1 MRCGIPFARLAGL
14 PAFFLLGVPDMKMT
28 TEEAFVKTLQR
39 HGIEHAFGII
49 GSAMMPI
56 SDLFPKAGI
65 TFWDCAHEGSAG
77 MMADGY
83 TRATGKMSMM
93 IAQNGPGITNFV
105 TAVKTAYWN
114 HTPLLLVTPQAANK
128 TIGQGGFQEV
138 EQMKL
143 FEDMVAYQEEV
154 RDPSRMAEVLAR
166 VISKAKNLSGPAQI
180 NIPRDYWTQV
190 IDIELPEPIEFEVSP
205 GGENSVAAAAAL
217 LSQAKNPVI
226 LNGAGVVLAHGG
238 IAASQALA
246 ERLDAPV
253 CVGYQHND
261 AYPGGHPLFAG
272 PLGYNGSKA
281 AMELIKDADVVLCL
295 GTRLNPFSTLPGY
308 GMEYWPADAK
318 IIQVDINPDRIG
330 LTKKI
335 SVGIVGDAAKVA
347 NGILSQLSDTA
358 GDAGRNERRARIGE
372 TKSRWA
378 QQLSSMDH
386 EDDDPGTNWN
396 ERARADK
403 PDWMSPRMAW
413 RAIQAALPREAII
426 SSDIGNNCAIG
437 NAYPSFEAGRKYLAP
452 GLFGPC
458 GYGLPAIVGAKI
470 GRPDVPVV
478 GFAGDGAFGI
488 AVNELTAIGR
498 SEWPAITQI
507 VFRNYQW
514 GAEKR
519 NSTLWFDD
527 NFVGTE
533 LDTQVSFARM
543 AESCGLKGVVARTMD
558 ELTDALNQAIIDQ
571 MENNTTT
578 LIEAMLNQELGDPFR
593 RDAMKNP
600 VEVAGIDPADMI
612 DQPA

>member
-1 MRCGIPFARLAGL
+1 
-14 PAFFLLGVPDMKMT
+14 MKMT
-28 TEEAFVKTLQR
+28 TEEAFVKVLQA
-39 HGIEHAFGII
+39 HGIEHSFGII

-65 TFWDCAHEGSAG
+65 KFWDCAHEGSAG
-77 MMADGY
+77 MMSDGY

-143 FEDMVAYQEEV
+143 FEDMVCYQEEV
-154 RDPSRMAEVLAR
+154 RDPSRVAEVLTR
-166 VISKAKNLSGPAQI
+166 VIAQAKRQSAPAQL
-180 NIPRDYWTQV
+180 NIPRDMWTKV
-190 IDIELPEPIEFEVSP
+190 VDIEIPEPIAFEHSSGGGKSVSD
-205 GGENSVAAAAAL
+205 AAKL
-217 LSQAKNPVI
+217 LSEAKNPVI
-226 LNGAGVVLAHGG
+226 LNGAGVVLSKGG
-238 IAASQALA
+238 ISASMKLA
-246 ERLDAPV
+246 EKLDAPV

-261 AYPGGHPLFAG
+261 AFPGNHPLFAG

-281 AMELIKDADVVLCL
+281 AMQLIKEADVVLCL

-308 GMEYWPADAK
+308 GLEYWPSEAK

-330 LTKKI
+330 LTKKVSI
-335 SVGIVGDAAKVA
+335 GIVGDAGKVA
-347 NGILSQLSDTA
+347 TDIFSQLSETA
-358 GDAGRNERRARIGE
+358 GDINRETRKVNIAE
-372 TKSRWA
+372 TKSKWA

-386 EDDDPGTNWN
+386 EDDDPGTTWN
-396 ERARADK
+396 QRARADK

-413 RAIQAALPREAII
+413 RAIQSALPRNAII

-437 NAYPSFEAGRKYLAP
+437 NAYPSFEEGRKYLAP

-458 GYGLPAIVGAKI
+458 GYGLPSVVGAKI
-470 GRPDVPVV
+470 GCPDVPVV
-478 GFAGDGAFGI
+478 GFSGDGAFGI

-498 SEWPAITQI
+498 GDWPAVTQI

-519 NSTLWFDD
+519 NTTLWYQD

-533 LDTQVSFARM
+533 LNYEVSYAGI
-543 AESCGLKGVVARTMD
+543 AEACNLKGVVARTMED
-558 ELTDALNQAIIDQ
+558 LTAALNQAIKDQ
-571 MENNTTT
+571 MENGITT
-578 LIEAMLNQELGDPFR
+578 LIEAMINQELGEPFR
-593 RDAMKNP
+593 RDAMTAP
-600 VEVAGIDPADMI
+600 VAVAGIDAKDMRP
-612 DQPA
+612 QQV

>member
-1 MRCGIPFARLAGL
+1 
-14 PAFFLLGVPDMKMT
+14 MKMT
-28 TEEAFVKTLQR
+28 TEEAFVKVLQA
-39 HGIEHAFGII
+39 HGIEHSFGII

-65 TFWDCAHEGSAG
+65 KFWDCAHEGSAG
-77 MMADGY
+77 MMSDGY

-114 HTPLLLVTPQAANK
+114 HSPLLLVTPQAANK

-143 FEDMVAYQEEV
+143 FEDMVCYQEEV
-154 RDPSRMAEVLAR
+154 RDPSRVAEVLTR
-166 VISKAKNLSGPAQI
+166 VIAQAKRQSAPAQL
-180 NIPRDYWTQV
+180 NIPRDMWTKV
-190 IDIELPEPIEFEVSP
+190 VDIEIPEPIEFEHSSGGGKSVSD
-205 GGENSVAAAAAL
+205 AANL
-217 LSQAKNPVI
+217 LSNAKNPVI
-226 LNGAGVVLAHGG
+226 LNGAGVVLSKGG
-238 IAASQALA
+238 ISASIKLA
-246 ERLDAPV
+246 EKLDAPV

-261 AYPGGHPLFAG
+261 AFPGNHPLFAG

-281 AMELIKDADVVLCL
+281 AMQLIKEADVVLCL

-308 GMEYWPADAK
+308 GLEYWPSEAK

-330 LTKKI
+330 LTKKVSI
-335 SVGIVGDAAKVA
+335 GIVGDAGKVA
-347 NGILSQLSDTA
+347 TDIFSQLSETA
-358 GDAGRNERRARIGE
+358 GNSNREARKVNIAE
-372 TKSRWA
+372 TKSKWA

-386 EDDDPGTNWN
+386 EDDDPGTTWN
-396 ERARADK
+396 QRARADK

-413 RAIQAALPREAII
+413 RAIQASLPRNAII

-437 NAYPSFEAGRKYLAP
+437 NAYPSFEEGRKYLAP

-458 GYGLPAIVGAKI
+458 GYGLPSVVGAKI
-470 GRPDVPVV
+470 GCPNVPVV
-478 GFAGDGAFGI
+478 GFSGDGAFGI

-498 SEWPAITQI
+498 GDWPAVTQI

-519 NSTLWFDD
+519 NTTLWYQD

-533 LDTQVSFARM
+533 LNYEVSYAGI
-543 AESCGLKGVVARTMD
+543 AEACNLKGVVARTMED
-558 ELTDALNQAIIDQ
+558 LTATLNQAIKDQ
-571 MENNTTT
+571 MENGVTT
-578 LIEAMLNQELGDPFR
+578 LIEAMINQELGEPFR
-593 RDAMKNP
+593 RDAMTAP
-600 VEVAGIDPADMI
+600 VAVAGIDAKDMRP
-612 DQPA
+612 QQV